1 MRIKNKG
8 KLLISFI
15 KAKLFNKRIPVAVR
29 WELTDRCVLKC
40 GYCNISA
47 NRRKE
52 FPLKEIFNILKQLSD
67 LGTQTISFSGGEPML
82 RQDID
87 QILAAASRLNIS
99 TEMNSTGFNIP
110 KNIGKLKHLD
120 FLKLSLDGA
129 EEVHDLIRGKGSY
142 AMVIEAAEAAKKA
155 GLKFIFTT
163 TLTKYNIGQLDGLIE
178 TARKYNTFVA
188 FQPLKKLCGGAEGI
202 EGLYP
207 SPVEFKKAISKLIA
221 YKKAPRGS
229 LRNSLIGLHHIYN
242 WPSYGK
248 LKCWAGKVFCMIDA
262 EGTLWPCDRIS
273 YDQKLPNCLQT
284 SFKNAM
290 AVLPDVKCAGC
301 GFCGVL
307 ELNFLMALKFGTVGS
322 ILKVTR

>member
-8 KLLISFI
+8 KLLASLI

-29 WELTDRCVLKC
+29 WELTDRCVLRC
-40 GYCNISA
+40 GYCNIPA

-52 FPLKEIFNILKQLSD
+52 FSLKEISNILKQLAD

-82 RQDID
+82 RDDID
-87 QILAAASRLNIS
+87 QILEETSRLNIS

-142 AMVIEAAEAAKKA
+142 RMAIEAAEAAKKA

-178 TARKYNTFVA
+178 TAKKYGTFVA
-188 FQPLKKLCGGAEGI
+188 FQPLKKLCRGAEGI
-202 EGLYP
+202 EELYP
-207 SPVEFKKAISKLIA
+207 DSDEFKKAISKLVD
-221 YKKAPRGS
+221 YKKTSLGS
-229 LRNSLIGLHHIYN
+229 LRNSLVGLRHIYN
-242 WPSYGK
+242 WPRYGK
-248 LKCWAGKVFCMIDA
+248 LKCWAGKVFCIIDT

-273 YDQKLPNCLQT
+273 YDQKLPNCLRT
-284 SFKNAM
+284 DFKKAL
-290 AVLPDVKCAGC
+290 AVLPEVKCAGC

-307 ELNFLMALKFGTVGS
+307 ELNFLMALKFGTIGS
-322 ILKVTR
+322 ILKVT